1 MGFTLTGA
9 VSCHFQVKWTSPIPE
24 GTIRRHPLRGDA
36 KERRL
41 PSSLSDCN
49 VCYTMANTLPITD
62 LLRRTINESGIP
74 FLTLEQETGVL
85 RQSLMKFARGETSIH
100 LDSAD
105 AIATYFRLEL
115 RPATFKNATKV
126 TQKRKGK

>member
-1 MGFTLTGA
+1 
-9 VSCHFQVKWTSPIPE
+9 
-24 GTIRRHPLRGDA
+24 
-36 KERRL
+36 
-41 PSSLSDCN
+41 
-49 VCYTMANTLPITD
+49 MANTLPITD